1 MIGDNM
7 KDKSNKNSIIILTV
21 LLVAILFVLVIGA
34 TFAYF
39 SVNLKYVKNLEN
51 VQVKAN
57 TVVVEYSSTNSI
69 FYENVIPGRPEWND
83 GEKAT
88 NKLTFMVTT
97 PTDATYKVPY
107 DVYLDITKNT
117 FITDNVVFYLQPI
130 TCDRS
135 DKTGSLKGEL
145 VTDNTLNYGDYDGTN
160 VVLGVIPAGFTGKL
174 KVYGGSVVG
183 SLGCQD
189 KWNFEIWLN
198 ELGVVQN
205 EDQAKTL
212 EAKIDIET
220 GLPYPV
226 DFMNNY

>member
-7 KDKSNKNSIIILTV
+7 KDKSNKNSIIILTI
-21 LLVAILFVLVIGA
+21 LLVVILFVLVIGA

-39 SVNLKYVKNLEN
+39 SVNLKYVKNVEN

-57 TVVVEYSSTNSI
+57 TVVVEYASTNNIYYSDA
-69 FYENVIPGRPEWND
+69 FPGRPVWNE
-83 GEKAT
+83 GEQPT
-88 NKLTFMVTT
+88 NKLSFMVTT

-107 DVYLDITKNT
+107 DVYLDITENN
-117 FITDNVVFYLQPI
+117 FITDNVVFYIKPNI
-130 TCDRS
+130 CYRN
-135 DKTGSLKGEL
+135 DKTGSLNGEL
-145 VTDNTLNYGDYDGTN
+145 VVDNTLNYDDYDGQN

-174 KVYGGSVVG
+174 KIYGGSVVG

-189 KWNFEIWLN
+189 KWDFEIWLK

-205 EDQAKTL
+205 EDQAKTI

-226 DFMNNY
+226 DFMNN